1 MGPTRSKIHDL
12 VSTSSFRPR
21 ALSLQER
28 WCSWPSPRRQT
39 CFARAWQARGS
50 IHADF
55 PVVKTPTY
63 FMETVCNH
71 HFREPPVVR
80 TANGAKR
87 SDKPPLSLKR
97 KPATS
102 APGAGRRQRN
112 VSDSPGSFCGALR
125 SRYAG
130 ESSARLPL
138 TVVLPYPFI
147 RNHHTCFFLLLPVV
161 DFRFG
166 FLFAIFAISMS
177 LPADPPPSTWRL
189 DAYLLDPSACFPLRW
204 GWIELGRGLHSLHRG
219 AKSRYKISLWRLK
232 MGGTL
237 R

>member
-55 PVVKTPTY
+55 PVIKTPTY

-147 RNHHTCFFLLLPVV
+147 RNHHTCFFFVVACGRFSIWFFVCYFCDFDVVACGSSAFHLAPGCLPPGSERLLSPTMGL
-161 DFRFG
+161 DRARQG
-166 FLFAIFAISMS
+166 
-177 LPADPPPSTWRL
+177 PAL
-189 DAYLLDPSACFPLRW
+189 SASGCEVAL
-204 GWIELGRGLHSLHRG
+204 
-219 AKSRYKISLWRLK
+219 
-232 MGGTL
+232 
-237 R
+237 